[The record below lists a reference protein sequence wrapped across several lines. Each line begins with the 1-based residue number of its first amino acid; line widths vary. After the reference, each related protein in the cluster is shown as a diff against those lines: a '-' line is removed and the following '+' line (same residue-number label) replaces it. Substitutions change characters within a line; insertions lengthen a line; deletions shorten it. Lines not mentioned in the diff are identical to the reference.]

1 MATGS
6 TEVIEFRP
14 HKFVLTTHEPQGL
27 NPDSDELARLVL
39 ARIGLAPRKA
49 GATDKMHH
57 ALLELYEKSKRA
69 HRKKRP
75 ELAVMT
81 VEEMA
86 MCAGI
91 ARQTMYDYLGRWTAM
106 RIIEKMS
113 FIADNKVVIGYRLS
127 GNTIEQA
134 FEKATRILQQN
145 LDLTQKYIRELQ
157 RQIKNEKIA
166 LAAQQNVQNNGSPQQ
181 EVVAEA

>member
-1 MATGS
+1 M
-6 TEVIEFRP
+6 EFKA

-27 NPDSDELARLVL
+27 TTDSDELARIVL

-49 GATDKMHH
+49 GATDKMHR
-57 ALLELYEKSKRA
+57 ALLEIYERSKLS

-86 MCAGI
+86 VYAGI
-91 ARQTMYDYLGRWTAM
+91 ARQTMYDYLSRWTTM
-106 RIIEKMS
+106 NIIEKMS
-113 FIADNKVVIGYRLS
+113 FISGDKVIIGYRLS
-127 GNTIEQA
+127 GSTIEQA

-166 LAAQQNVQNNGSPQQ
+166 DAAQRNVQESDNEGH
-181 EVVAEA
+181 EFVVEA